1 MNSDVIIIGG
11 GVIGLAIA
19 RELAAGGAR
28 RVEIFD
34 KGACGAESSF
44 AAAGMLAP
52 QAEADRADDFF
63 RLCQRANEMYDSFA
77 ADLRDETGID
87 VELDNAGTLYPAFS
101 AADSAEINRR
111 FAWQTA
117 AGLEVEKLS
126 AAETRK
132 LEPFISPD
140 VRESLLF
147 PRDRQVENRKLVHAL
162 RRSAELRGV
171 VIHEHHPVAE
181 LVVENGRATGV
192 RIGAN
197 RISAGHFVLAA
208 GAWSAELARTKELP
222 EVFPV
227 RGQMIAFQPARRVFD
242 HVIFGP
248 RGYLVPRSDGRLLVG
263 ATVER
268 AGFDNRTTSDG
279 IEALRTTAFELA
291 PSLANLRIA
300 EQWSG
305 LRPAT
310 DDRQPIIGALPGVER
325 AYIATAH
332 YRNGILLAP
341 LTAKLIAAQIAGEN
355 VAAA

>member
-1 MNSDVIIIGG
+1 MNKVLIIGG
-11 GVIGLAIA
+11 GIIGLSIA
-19 RELAAGGAR
+19 RQLSKNGIKNITILERKKIGN
-28 RVEIFD
+28 
-34 KGACGAESSF
+34 ESSF
-44 AAAGMLAP
+44 AAAGMLAVH
-52 QAEADRADDFF
+52 AETNKKDEFF
-63 RLCQRANEMYDSFA
+63 EFCNKSFNLYENFANELF
-77 ADLRDETGID
+77 DETGID